1 MPSCF
6 PLILGGVNILLLLNN
21 NNSKIKNSYKALYD
35 IWGFEKS
42 SVQKISKKNKEK
54 MSRMDHLYVPG
65 KEVIHFTPDKG
76 KAWESSSYN
85 YKLLVSIN
93 EDSEVWAEIDSD
105 SHLNLI
111 SEDYYFYLA
120 NNTKITYKLHFL
132 VWVVNLN
139 PNIHRLC

>member
-6 PLILGGVNILLLLNN
+6 PLILGGVNILFLLNN

-35 IWGFEKS
+35 IWELEKS
-42 SVQKISKKNKEK
+42 SVQKINKKNKEK

-85 YKLLVSIN
+85 YKLLVSSN
-93 EDSEVWAEIDSD
+93 EDSEVWAE
-105 SHLNLI
+105 
-111 SEDYYFYLA
+111 
-120 NNTKITYKLHFL
+120 T
-132 VWVVNLN
+132 
-139 PNIHRLC
+139 

>member
-1 MPSCF
+1 MIF
-6 PLILGGVNILLLLNN
+6 GDL
-21 NNSKIKNSYKALYD
+21 KNFQFKKLARKA
-35 IWGFEKS
+35 
-42 SVQKISKKNKEK
+42 KKK

-105 SHLNLI
+105 SHLIL
-111 SEDYYFYLA
+111 
-120 NNTKITYKLHFL
+120 
-132 VWVVNLN
+132 
-139 PNIHRLC
+139 